1 MRVHAGLSG
10 AFVKVAVNGGAR
22 EVPAGTT
29 VGALVRL
36 LELTSERVAVERNGR
51 IVPRAE
57 HERMVLADGDQVE
70 VVTLVG
76 GG

>member
-1 MRVHAGLSG
+1 M
-10 AFVKVAVNGGAR
+10 KVLVNGAEP
-22 EVPAGTT
+22 EVGAGTT
-29 VGALVRL
+29 VAALVREL
-36 LELTSERVAVERNGR
+36 GLTSERVAVERNGR

-57 HERMVLADGDQVE
+57 HGRTELAERDRIE

>member
-1 MRVHAGLSG
+1 MS
-10 AFVKVAVNGGAR
+10 VNGEAR

-29 VGALVRL
+29 VAELLRVLAL
-36 LELTSERVAVERNGR
+36 ESERVAVERNGR
-51 IVPRAE
+51 LVPRAQ
-57 HERMVLADGDQVE
+57 HAATALAEGDRLE